1 MAVTMTRLG
10 YSRSVKVASGSI
22 VIAFW
27 PAGTAVPTL
36 EAFKAG
42 PLSDLGPLF
51 QISWMAYKH
60 VGIELLQDITEL
72 DLQVAVAAAN
82 AGNAAVTTTWTGI
95 ETNLAFDE
103 LGQEAKDAAGEF
115 AKNAAETLGSA
126 ARSALWFA
134 KYGIYLILGIIALGL
149 IAVIVLAS
157 RKAKA

>member
-10 YSRSVKVASGSI
+10 YSRSAKVAGGSI

-27 PAGTAVPTL
+27 PAGTAVPSL

-42 PLSDLGPLF
+42 DLADLGPLF

-72 DLQVAVAAAN
+72 ELQVAIAKAN
-82 AGNAAVTTTWTGI
+82 AGNAAVVTTWTGL
-95 ETNLAFDE
+95 ETSLAFDE
-103 LGQEAKDAAGEF
+103 LGQEAKEAAGEF

-126 ARSALWFA
+126 ASSALWFA
-134 KYGIYLILGIIALGL
+134 RYGIYLILGIIVLGI
-149 IAVIVLAS
+149 IAVIVFAT
-157 RKAKA
+157 RKK